1 MSSQPVFGKRLKVW
15 GERRGQ
21 QAQARGRVWVSHAGA
36 GNERTAESEPQGS
49 LSAVCLQ
56 TKFLF
61 PPQKFCT
68 GRSSPS
74 SFLLQQWLQSK
85 IRQTRSR
92 GKKPV
97 QDSVIL
103 AFFDSLARAGTAQA
117 LAVEAVRARA
127 GYRAPRRRGQTMG
140 QSGYPKHGECYSKRN
155 QVELIM
161 TCHGDSL

>member
-92 GKKPV
+92 GKKASSGQRNPRFFWLTCSCR
-97 QDSVIL
+97 DSPG
-103 AFFDSLARAGTAQA
+103 ARGGSGACSGWLPSATQARTDHGT
-117 LAVEAVRARA
+117 VRVPKTWGMLFQTQPSRA
-127 GYRAPRRRGQTMG
+127 HNDMPRG
-140 QSGYPKHGECYSKRN
+140 
-155 QVELIM
+155 
-161 TCHGDSL
+161 

>member
-1 MSSQPVFGKRLKVW
+1 MFGKRLKVW

-36 GNERTAESEPQGS
+36 ENERPAESEPQGS

-61 PPQKFCT
+61 PPQNFCT

-74 SFLLQQWLQSK
+74 SLLLQQWLQSK

-92 GKKPV
+92 EKKPV

-117 LAVEAVRARA
+117 LAEAVRAQA
-127 GYRAPRRRGQTMG
+127 GYRAPRRRGQTTG
-140 QSGYPKHGECYSKRN
+140 QSGYPKHGECYSKHNR
-155 QVELIM
+155 VELIM
-161 TCHGDSL
+161 TCHRDSL